1 MSNKTQKILFT
12 IVLSVLF
19 TSVLVDIFVEWGKGA
34 GVIHLTVEIFI
45 ALSVFAAIVLLWFK
59 NLFLKEQLVVSK
71 AENSKWKEQNAHLIG
86 GLSKAIDLQLEEWH
100 LSPSEKEIALLL
112 LKGLSLKEIAEVR
125 SVSERTA
132 RQQSVN
138 IYQKSG
144 LAGRAELSA
153 YFLEDL
159 LG

>member
-1 MSNKTQKILFT
+1 M
-12 IVLSVLF
+12 
-19 TSVLVDIFVEWGKGA
+19 
-34 GVIHLTVEIFI
+34 
-45 ALSVFAAIVLLWFK
+45 WFR

-71 AENSKWKEQNAHLIG
+71 AENNKWKEQNAHLIG
-86 GLSKAIDLQLEEWH
+86 GLSQAIDAQLEEWH

-112 LKGLSLKEIAEVR
+112 LKGLSLKEVAEVR
-125 SVSERTA
+125 GVSERTA
-132 RQQSVN
+132 RQQSVS